1 MPASSI
7 AINNPDRSR
16 VRISRD
22 KTVSTKLTE
31 AEFAQVERLAD
42 ERRQWISEWVRDAL
56 QSAIRDQESLQ
67 RMASFAEIQAIRLL
81 LVNTMEPLLR
91 GEKMSAEQFREL
103 LRYVKN
109 NKRKAAEEMLASYTN
124 KTTEEL

>member
-1 MPASSI
+1 
-7 AINNPDRSR
+7 
-16 VRISRD
+16 
-22 KTVSTKLTE
+22 VSTKLTE

-42 ERRQWISEWVRDAL
+42 ERSQWISEWVRDAL

>member
-1 MPASSI
+1 MPASPV
-7 AINNPDRSR
+7 AINNSDRTR
-16 VRISRD
+16 TRISRD

-42 ERRQWISEWVRDAL
+42 GRSQWISEWVREVIQA
-56 QSAIRDQESLQ
+56 AIRDQESLQ
-67 RMASFAEIQAIRLL
+67 GLASFAEIQAIRLL
-81 LVNTMEPLLR
+81 LVNTLEPLLR

-103 LRYVKN
+103 LRYVKI
-109 NKRKAAEEMLASYTN
+109 NKRKAAEEMLASYTS